1 MYLGEFNQEK
11 EAQKDNNT
19 IDNLPQLKPRQH
31 NQKLRQNKKK
41 QKLGQS
47 IINKQK
53 MKSSAQDLKF
63 RSNFGDDNSRGK
75 PQKYFIVVE
84 EITSKGTENLLFL
97 VEEKPLSNQ
106 LEATNNLPS
115 NRKRKKTEHTKD
127 KISKSQ
133 RSNDKSAS
141 RERHDHTLKIVNES
155 CSQKIN
161 CDKELQQVIVF
172 FQHFVHLE
180 SINIA
185 FENIE
190 TF

>member
-1 MYLGEFNQEK
+1 M
-11 EAQKDNNT
+11 
-19 IDNLPQLKPRQH
+19 
-31 NQKLRQNKKK
+31 RQNKKK
-41 QKLGQS
+41 RKQGQT
-47 IINKQK
+47 IQNKQK
-53 MKSSAQDLKF
+53 IESCTKDLKF
-63 RSNFGDDNSRGK
+63 RSNFGDNNSRGN

-115 NRKRKKTEHTKD
+115 NRKRKKTEHNKD

-141 RERHDHTLKIVNES
+141 REGYDHTLKIVNES

-161 CDKELQQVIVF
+161 CDEELQQVIVI
-172 FQHFVHLE
+172 FQHSVRLE
-180 SINIA
+180 STLNIV

>member
-41 QKLGQS
+41 QKLGKS

-141 RERHDHTLKIVNES
+141 RERHDHTMKIVNES

-161 CDKELQQVIVF
+161 CDEELQQVIVI
-172 FQHFVHLE
+172 FQHSVRLE
-180 SINIA
+180 STLA

>member
-1 MYLGEFNQEK
+1 M
-11 EAQKDNNT
+11 
-19 IDNLPQLKPRQH
+19 
-31 NQKLRQNKKK
+31 
-41 QKLGQS
+41 
-47 IINKQK
+47 
-53 MKSSAQDLKF
+53 
-63 RSNFGDDNSRGK
+63 
-75 PQKYFIVVE
+75 VE

-172 FQHFVHLE
+172 FQHFVNLE
-180 SINIA
+180 STLDINIA